1 MHEPIALSDLVAT
14 LGLGGEAGHHHV
26 AIVGGGGKTT
36 LLHALGAQ
44 LPGRTVMTCT
54 TKMGHDQHRGAAV
67 LLSPDDDEVV
77 TAAGRGRVMVWQR
90 IVGQKAVGVD
100 PDSCDRWFSL
110 VDHLVAE
117 ADGSRRRPFKAPAQ
131 FEPVVARTTTLM
143 VSVIG
148 ADALGRV
155 IADQCHR
162 PLRVAALA
170 GCQPY
175 QRLSPE
181 AAARV
186 LLHDRGARKAL
197 PAGAGLAV
205 IVTKVDDR
213 RAALVGDLVEAVAAQ
228 EPSVPTITIGY
239 E

>member
-1 MHEPIALSDLVAT
+1 MREPIPLSALAST
-14 LGLGGEAGHHHV
+14 LGLDHEHGHHHL

-36 LLHALGAQ
+36 LLHALGVQ
-44 LPGRTVMTCT
+44 LPGRVVMTCT
-54 TKMGHDQHRGAAV
+54 TKMGHDQHRGASV
-67 LLSPDDDEVV
+67 LLAPADDEVV
-77 TAAGRGRVMVWQR
+77 AAADRGRVMVWER

-100 PDSCDRWFSL
+100 PDACDRWFPL
-110 VDHLVAE
+110 VDHVIAE
-117 ADGSRRRPFKAPAQ
+117 ADGSRQRPFKAPAQ
-131 FEPVVARTTTLM
+131 FAPVVGATTTLM
-143 VSVIG
+143 LSVIG

-175 QRLSPE
+175 QRLTPE

-186 LLHDRGARKAL
+186 LLHPRGARKAL
-197 PAGAGLAV
+197 PGEARLAV
-205 IVTKVDDR
+205 IITKVDDR
-213 RAALVGDLVEAVAAQ
+213 SANLVGDLVAALSAHD
-228 EPSVPTITIGY
+228 PSVPAVMIGY